1 MSSKTVE
8 KKGRIH
14 QILDELRDVAPEEQ
28 GRRLLSVIGNID
40 LSKGRPAKRIAT
52 ADVLLTYTVALC
64 REQGGRYLGLT
75 LPLPAK
81 EQATVNSFLHVLS
94 QLEAIYHMSFRDLTD
109 RSRAREKDD
118 KEYVGRSLIGRTMC
132 AHEVLL
138 MCAAGHMTWP
148 GKIWASLHL
157 SYRHAAKLGLAH
169 YRRSEDTSEAS
180 VVELYAMA
188 LVIGLSDPFKMPNRG
203 IYVTQDLIF
212 RNRGSISVEE
222 YGPSAKERSLFLLKL
237 QDDTPAVPLHN
248 VDINNMK
255 GNRLVVDV
263 TALVDVL
270 KQLGET
276 TDTLAN
282 RSKNEREAESIL
294 EHREVYLHLVRTLGV
309 RPTRG
314 TDRVPDHTKYNML
327 VGFDAIHTFFASTT
341 GSDFSEEVS
350 LTGETEP
357 IVTPLPSEPIMA
369 SGIDIS
375 PTGVKVSVTAATSTN
390 LRAGEIVAIWP
401 LGTDDAPIVG
411 FVRWSKAVSAGVL
424 ETGIEFLPGIPF
436 AGTLSMLDSDGLDF
450 AVLDCVVL
458 TNDTENLAKGEI
470 IAPGDFDELKKLR
483 QLWANDVTRVVTN
496 AKPIAGHQKLSCFSA
511 QFEKVGVSSITGQS

>member
-1 MSSKTVE
+1 MSSKSVE

-52 ADVLLTYTVALC
+52 ADVLLAHTVTLC
-64 REQGGRYLGLT
+64 REQGERFLGLT
-75 LPLPAK
+75 LPLPAR

-109 RSRAREKDD
+109 KSRPREQDD
-118 KEYVGRSLIGRTMC
+118 KEFVGRSLIGRTTC

-138 MCAAGHMTWP
+138 MSAAGHMTWP
-148 GKIWASLHL
+148 NKIWASLHL
-157 SYRHAAKLGLAH
+157 TYRHAAKLGLTQ
-169 YRRSEDTSEAS
+169 YRRSENADEAS

-188 LVIGLSDPFKMPNRG
+188 LIVGLSDPFKMPNRG
-203 IYVTQDLIF
+203 IYITQDLIF
-212 RNRGSISVEE
+212 RNRHSISIEE
-222 YGPSAKERSLFLLKL
+222 YAASAKDRSLFLLKL

-282 RSKNEREAESIL
+282 QSQSDRAAESIL
-294 EHREVYLHLVRTLGV
+294 EHREIYVHLVRTLGV

-327 VGFDAIHTFFASTT
+327 VGFESIHTFFASTS
-341 GSDFSEEVS
+341 GSEFSEEVS

-357 IVTPLPSEPIMA
+357 IITPMPSEPVTA

-390 LRAGEIVAIWP
+390 LRAGEIVALWP
-401 LGTDDAPIVG
+401 LDTDDAPIVG
-411 FVRWSKAVSAGVL
+411 FVRWSKTVKPGVL
-424 ETGIEFLPGIPF
+424 ETGIEFLPGVPF

-458 TNDTENLAKGEI
+458 TGDPDNLAKGEI
-470 IAPGDFDELKKLR
+470 IAPGDFEELKKLR
-483 QLWANDVTRVVTN
+483 QLWANDVTRVVN
-496 AKPIAGHQKLSCFSA
+496 KAKPIAGHQKLSCFSA
-511 QFEKVGVSSITGQS
+511 HFDKVGVGAVSGSG